1 MATLEELQEQ
11 ILKMQEEHKSLEE
24 QNNKNI
30 DEIKNLQ
37 KRNDDLIKHNNYLF
51 SLVNK
56 EEPKKEKPN
65 EDDVDE
71 EQVLIDELV
80 EKIKREN

>member
-1 MATLEELQEQ
+1 MATLEELQAQ
-11 ILKMQEEHKSLEE
+11 ILKMQEEHNSLEE

-30 DEIKNLQ
+30 EEIKNLQ

-56 EEPKKEKPN
+56 EEPTKEEPTK
-65 EDDVDE
+65 DDVDA

-80 EKIKREN
+80 KKIKND